1 MEKKLIIT
9 INSEEKETDFS
20 VISKNGFFKDEE
32 IIGLL
37 EMLKF
42 KISLMAKDN
51 WTKIKEEKNDKKTIL
66 CK

>member
-9 INSEEKETDFS
+9 INRTEKETDFS
-20 VISKNGFFKDEE
+20 VISKNGYFVDEE

-42 KISLMAKDN
+42 KISLMKTDN
-51 WTKIKEEKNDKKTIL
+51 WNKIKAEEKP
-66 CK
+66 